1 MTEVVPIIIVTYN
14 NEETIDTCL
23 TSLLRTKLEG
33 VEMKVIIVDNS
44 SKDSTRKKIL
54 KHEGEISEI
63 MLLDRNHGY
72 PGAIIRP
79 HNSIEGKHY
88 KYFVLLNPDTIVTEN
103 WLSEL
108 ISVMEEDPKIGA
120 AQSLLLNMD
129 GSVDSAG
136 GFVNLLGYP
145 IELFKGERLTFEKRL
160 ARYVEIGYAKGAA
173 SIFRLEAYVRAGGFD
188 ERFFFYYDETDLCY
202 RIRRLGYKVVLVPR
216 SIVYHKGLG
225 SKVPSK
231 ELFVLY
237 YMERNKLL
245 FLLKNMPYCLLPSL
259 LWSLVGALKSGKP
272 RYRHIRLKA
281 LLDFIRL
288 TIGCQLKEPLY
299 LEPKSQAKE

>member
-1 MTEVVPIIIVTYN
+1 MIKVVPVIIVTYN
-14 NEETIDTCL
+14 NEETIDMCL

-33 VEMKVIIVDNS
+33 MEMKVIIADNS
-44 SKDSTRKKIL
+44 SKDSTRERIL
-54 KHEGEISEI
+54 KYKGKVSEI
-63 MLLDRNHGY
+63 ILLDRNYGY
-72 PGAIIRP
+72 PGAIIRAL
-79 HNSIEGKHY
+79 NSIEGKHY

-108 ISVMEEDPKIGA
+108 LSVMEEDPKIGV
-120 AQSLLLNMD
+120 AQSLLLSMD
-129 GSVDSAG
+129 GSIDSAG

-145 IELFKGERLTFEKRL
+145 IELFKGKRLTFEKRL

-173 SIFRLEAYVRAGGFD
+173 SIFRRETYVRAGGFD

-225 SKVPSK
+225 SKVPFK

-237 YMERNKLL
+237 YMERNRLL
-245 FLLKNMPYCLLPSL
+245 FLYKNMPYCLLPGL
-259 LWSLVGALKSGKP
+259 LWSLVGALKSSKL
-272 RYRHIRLKA
+272 YRRIRLKA
-281 LLDFIRL
+281 LLDFVRL
-288 TIGCQLKEPLY
+288 AMGCQLKEPLH
-299 LEPKSQAKE
+299 LEPKSLAKE

>member
-1 MTEVVPIIIVTYN
+1 MMEVIPVIIVTYN
-14 NEETIDTCL
+14 NEETIDPCL
-23 TSLLRTKLEG
+23 TSLLKTKLEG
-33 VEMKVIIVDNS
+33 MKMEVIIVDNA
-44 SKDSTRKKIL
+44 SKDFTRERIL
-54 KHEGEISEI
+54 KYERKVSKI
-63 MLLDRNHGY
+63 MLLDRNYGY
-72 PGAIIRP
+72 PGAIIRAL
-79 HNSIEGKHY
+79 NSIKEKPY
-88 KYFVLLNPDTIVTEN
+88 KYFVLLNPDTIVTES

-108 ISVMEEDPKIGA
+108 TGIMKEDPRIGV
-120 AQSLLLNMD
+120 AQSLLLSMD
-129 GSVDSAG
+129 GSIDSAG

-145 IELFKGERLTFEKRL
+145 IELFKGKRLTFEKRL
-160 ARYVEIGYAKGAA
+160 PRYVEIGYAKGAA
-173 SIFRLEAYVRAGGFD
+173 SIFRREAYVRAGGFD

-202 RIRRLGYKVVLVPR
+202 RIRRLGYKVVLIPR

-225 SKVPSK
+225 SKSPSK

-245 FLLKNMPYCLLPSL
+245 FLIKNMPYCLLPSL
-259 LWSLVGALKSGKP
+259 LWSLVRALKSGKP
-272 RYRHIRLKA
+272 RYRHIRLKV